1 MKNLLTMEANLH
13 PNEDRELKEWLSVL
27 GEMPLDGFLHAISA
41 AAMKAAD
48 EDYSII
54 RPALMDLKRKYREGQ
69 LRMQHLYRP
78 LPASRGAA

>member
-1 MKNLLTMEANLH
+1 LDI
-13 PNEDRELKEWLSVL
+13 NEDRELKDWLSVL
-27 GEMPLDGFLHAISA
+27 GDTYLDGFLYAISVA
-41 AAMKAAD
+41 ATKATD

-78 LPASRGAA
+78 LPAGRGAA